1 MIIQYHKFFS
11 GSVFRL
17 NTTVSSVNLC
27 KNKIIIY
34 FITMFSVLNSISW
47 KKIYLIIYIY
57 ILKLIRDDDVKNKF

>member
-17 NTTVSSVNLC
+17 DTTVFSVNLC

-47 KKIYLIIYIY
+47 KNNLLNYIY
-57 ILKLIRDDDVKNKF
+57 ILKLIWDADVKIKF

>member
-17 NTTVSSVNLC
+17 NTAVSSVNLC

-47 KKIYLIIYIY
+47 KKNLLNYIY